1 MIFSIT
7 SLACGGIYYTDIP
20 GAVVRNMPHDGTHHP
35 NLLFRGDLVRNS
47 TLSTYVGINTSII
60 IKTPIAAEALRLID
74 YNKQQLY

>member
-35 NLLFRGDLVRNS
+35 NLPMMN
-47 TLSTYVGINTSII
+47 
-60 IKTPIAAEALRLID
+60 KTPMRGEAPIGL
-74 YNKQQLY
+74 